1 MKTITATE
9 ARKILYR
16 LLDEVAV
23 TSEPVQITGKR
34 SSAVLVPEQDWR
46 AIQEMLYL
54 LSVPGMRDSIR
65 EGLETK
71 LEDCVEELDW

>member
-1 MKTITATE
+1 MKTINATE
-9 ARKILYR
+9 ARKTLYR
-16 LLDEVAV
+16 LLDEIAV

-46 AIQEMLYL
+46 ATQETLYL
-54 LSVPGMRDSIR
+54 LSIPGLRESIR